1 MPVEEA
7 RRGWQG
13 EREEG
18 EGLARRGVVRREEGG
33 EGEGVDTSESLRN
46 LQQEIESLL
55 APLTPL
61 PDLEQVTHH
70 IVDWLANTTLY
81 GWKELAFRRG
91 TIYQQTNKN
100 CSPLEIN
107 LFWAMFYI
115 YGCIKIK
122 SGFCHFSAVSPASFL
137 VVLHGNDEAALLKAS
152 FFQLYKLYI
161 EVGAKTLK
169 SSSTFKLPTK
179 IMFSLKKKFYF

>member
-1 MPVEEA
+1 MAKLCLAKSNSVPVEEA

-18 EGLARRGVVRREEGG
+18 EGLATRGVVRREEGG

-70 IVDWLANTTLY
+70 IVD
-81 GWKELAFRRG
+81 
-91 TIYQQTNKN
+91 
-100 CSPLEIN
+100 
-107 LFWAMFYI
+107 
-115 YGCIKIK
+115 
-122 SGFCHFSAVSPASFL
+122 
-137 VVLHGNDEAALLKAS
+137 
-152 FFQLYKLYI
+152 
-161 EVGAKTLK
+161 
-169 SSSTFKLPTK
+169 
-179 IMFSLKKKFYF
+179 